1 MLNKYFALL
10 VFSFNMKLINLEH
23 LIFLS
28 IFFFLS
34 HLFLKQTI
42 SSGRTIS
49 LGANVQTAEVTFRGE
64 SEELLK

>member
-10 VFSFNMKLINLEH
+10 VFSFNMKLINLEY
-23 LIFLS
+23 LFSFCL
-28 IFFFLS
+28 FFLS

-49 LGANVQTAEVTFRGE
+49 LGANVQTAEVAFRGE